1 MKDKIYNLEL
11 RDHLLAGLDGA
22 PKLLDPVD
30 VEGLYCT
37 VLYCTVP
44 VDEEGLVDPAAA
56 LGPSILLQT
65 LAPEHQNC
73 VVDRCRVERDEH
85 TKHF

>member
-22 PKLLDPVD
+22 PKLLD
-30 VEGLYCT
+30 
-37 VLYCTVP
+37 P